1 MCLGQGVRR
10 IETFIWRNRLTQL
23 WAPAVLKLTGQAQQ
37 ARNLARS
44 CCILESRIHRADCAV
59 LCLVAQSCPT
69 LCHPRDCSCQAPLSL
84 QILQARTSRLETQ
97 AEFLFHSPKANSL
110 LWGRSASALKTFS
123 QLEETAPKSWRIMC
137 FSLSLMTVNVNHF
150 RKILQYEK
158 HSHSNI

>member
-10 IETFIWRNRLTQL
+10 IETDLFKGTGSPNYGHRQFWNWQGRLSRLEIWRGVVVFLS
-23 WAPAVLKLTGQAQQ
+23 PESTGQT
-37 ARNLARS
+37 
-44 CCILESRIHRADCAV
+44 V
-59 LCLVAQSCPT
+59 LCFVAQPCPT

-84 QILQARTSRLETQ
+84 GILQARTSRLETQ